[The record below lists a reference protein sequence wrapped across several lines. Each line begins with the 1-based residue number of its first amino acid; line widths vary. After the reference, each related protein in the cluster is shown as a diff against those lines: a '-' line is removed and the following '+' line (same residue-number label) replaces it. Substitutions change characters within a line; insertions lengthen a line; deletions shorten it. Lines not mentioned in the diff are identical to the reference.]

1 MNAGGRFVFFY
12 GIKSDMQNFIG
23 TKGQEQIND
32 AQQPEQK
39 SSCGERKTLNTPT
52 KAK

>member
-12 GIKSDMQNFIG
+12 GSKSDMQNFNG
-23 TKGQEQIND
+23 TEGQEQIND

-39 SSCGERKTLNTPT
+39 SSCAECKTVNTPT